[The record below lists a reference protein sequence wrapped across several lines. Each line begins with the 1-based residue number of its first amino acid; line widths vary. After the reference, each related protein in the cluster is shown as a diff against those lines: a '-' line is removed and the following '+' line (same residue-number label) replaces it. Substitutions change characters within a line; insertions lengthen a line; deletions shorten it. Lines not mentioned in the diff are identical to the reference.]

1 MGSRTFAVNSAM
13 LFVLSLRL
21 ERRATIWKIAGKLDL
36 ANCTTKFKFKLCVCV
51 CVCVCMCGLSV
62 DFANQGVVLAS
73 DLLVAVEALRPV
85 LFLCKQLLWGTHIFG
100 PKPLDDPRRARHTG
114 QLKTTFDQPTLFPPW
129 SFLCYLAWYTT
140 SCDPG
145 SRQPSAIAYLL
156 SSMEYKHAIRTS
168 LS

>member
-85 LFLCKQLLWGTHIFG
+85 LLLCKAIVVGDSHI
-100 PKPLDDPRRARHTG
+100 
-114 QLKTTFDQPTLFPPW
+114 W
-129 SFLCYLAWYTT
+129 SQT
-140 SCDPG
+140 SGRPQAC
-145 SRQPSAIAYLL
+145 SSYRSA
-156 SSMEYKHAIRTS
+156 ENHF
-168 LS
+168 